1 MVDIILEHLEM
12 YFPSISENMV
22 SYEYDGGYGITI
34 LSDDGRKLYYDDLN
48 NAIRYLPSNKDAL
61 TEDEYRIEFGYRLRN
76 MMGIKGI
83 NQLELS
89 NRTGISQPQL
99 SNYMSGKNT
108 PSNYIVRKIARAL
121 DCSID
126 ELSYM

>member
-12 YFPSISENMV
+12 YFPSISENMT

-48 NAIRYLPSNKDAL
+48 NSIRYLPSNKDAL

-121 DCSID
+121 NCSID